1 MSNNASGEMLALLPK
16 KLSDVL
22 GDKVHDVLL
31 SFWLGNLELLQQ
43 LEESMVRNE
52 PIPWLGHE
60 HQELR
65 NALIRL
71 TSIRVL
77 LSLHSIA
84 VCWTSDGIG
93 NVYRSTD
100 KDIEQVVSEANV
112 TSDLNM
118 VRELF
123 AQYSA

>member
-16 KLSDVL
+16 KLSEVL

-31 SFWLGNLELLQQ
+31 SLWLGNLELLQ
-43 LEESMVRNE
+43 EESVMWNE
-52 PIPWLGHE
+52 SIPWLDRE
-60 HQELR
+60 HRELR
-65 NALIRL
+65 NVLIRL

-100 KDIEQVVSEANV
+100 EDIEQVVSEASV

-118 VRELF
+118 ARELF
-123 AQYSA
+123 AQYST

>member
-43 LEESMVRNE
+43 VEESMVRNE

-84 VCWTSDGIG
+84 VC
-93 NVYRSTD
+93 
-100 KDIEQVVSEANV
+100 
-112 TSDLNM
+112 
-118 VRELF
+118 
-123 AQYSA
+123 

>member
-16 KLSDVL
+16 KLSEVL

-31 SFWLGNLELLQQ
+31 SLWLGNLELL
-43 LEESMVRNE
+43 LEESVMRNE
-52 PIPWLGHE
+52 SIPWLDRE
-60 HQELR
+60 HRELR
-65 NALIRL
+65 NVLIRL

-100 KDIEQVVSEANV
+100 EDIEQVVSEASV

-118 VRELF
+118 ARELF
-123 AQYSA
+123 AQYST